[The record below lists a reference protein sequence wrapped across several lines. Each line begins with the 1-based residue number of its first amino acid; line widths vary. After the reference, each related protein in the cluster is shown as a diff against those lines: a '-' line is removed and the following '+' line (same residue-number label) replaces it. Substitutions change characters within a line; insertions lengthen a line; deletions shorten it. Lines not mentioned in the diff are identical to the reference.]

1 MINDFYYY
9 KGTVRIE
16 EENDK
21 GQIKKRTESYVVK
34 AVSPTEVE
42 TKLAEELSGFDYEIT
57 GITLLKIVSI
67 LG

>member
-1 MINDFYYY
+1 MLQDFYYY
-9 KGTVRIE
+9 KATIKIE

-21 GQIKKRTESYVVK
+21 GQLKKRSESYIVK

-57 GITLLKIVSI
+57 NISILKVVSI
-67 LG
+67 L